1 MLLFPSLT
9 NSTYLACSSFVWV
22 VFWMFLKLYFNR
34 EQRSFSVFKKMIWT
48 CGHLNQ
54 YKPIRTWIVRS
65 SSLDVGAESDGK
77 ALLKNY
83 LLIFGCAGLNCSTWD
98 LGPWPGEGRKENH
111 QNYVISVSEG
121 AWKENFNFL
130 SWAFQY
136 LSTSSHKYV
145 LHLKVSQSYLK
156 ENLHINLIEKNLGIN
171 EEKFTLYL
179 GTQENGRLRIYRLSP
194 WKNSNTLGTWCEEPD
209 AGKDLRQEE
218 KGATVGKMVGW
229 HRRLSGH
236 EFKQT
241 LADGEGQGSLAC
253 CSPWGCKQLDRTE
266 RLNNNLKNHK

>member
-1 MLLFPSLT
+1 
-9 NSTYLACSSFVWV
+9 
-22 VFWMFLKLYFNR
+22 MFLKLYFNR

-54 YKPIRTWIVRS
+54 YKPIRTWIVS

-77 ALLKNY
+77 ALKKNY

-98 LGPWPGEGRKENH
+98 LVPWPGERCKENH

-156 ENLHINLIEKNLGIN
+156 ENPHINLIEKNLGIN
-171 EEKFTLYL
+171 EEKFTLYP
-179 GTQENGRLRIYRLSP
+179 GTQENGRLRIYILSLKKLQYFGHLMWRAWCRERLKAGGEGGNSGQDGWMASP
-194 WKNSNTLGTWCEEPD
+194 TQWSWIWANSSRRWRTRKPGLLQSTG
-209 AGKDLRQEE
+209 LQ
-218 KGATVGKMVGW
+218 TVGQDW
-229 HRRLSGH
+229 
-236 EFKQT
+236 
-241 LADGEGQGSLAC
+241 A
-253 CSPWGCKQLDRTE
+253 TE
-266 RLNNNLKNHK
+266 QQPQKS